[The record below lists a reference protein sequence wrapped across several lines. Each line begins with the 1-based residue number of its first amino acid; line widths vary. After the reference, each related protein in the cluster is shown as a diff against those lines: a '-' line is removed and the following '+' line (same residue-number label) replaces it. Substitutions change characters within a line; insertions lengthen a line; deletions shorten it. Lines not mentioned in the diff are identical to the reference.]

1 MTDLLLTKNSTDGA
15 LAVRKRSLLAP
26 LAAALVL
33 AGCMTQPVAPAPHA
47 GVPVPASF
55 TAGGDALPTA
65 PWTVA
70 APAEAQP
77 RGERWLGFQ
86 APVLADLVFRAGQAN
101 TLPTGPVPGVRPTC
115 DITRKKPSNVVRCS
129 TNSRG

>member
-1 MTDLLLTKNSTDGA
+1 MTDLFLTKNATTGAA

-26 LAAALVL
+26 MAAALVL

-65 PWTVA
+65 P
-70 APAEAQP
+70 
-77 RGERWLGFQ
+77 
-86 APVLADLVFRAGQAN
+86 
-101 TLPTGPVPGVRPTC
+101 
-115 DITRKKPSNVVRCS
+115 
-129 TNSRG
+129 

>member
-77 RGERWLGFQ
+77 RGEKNDW
-86 APVLADLVFRAGQAN
+86 N
-101 TLPTGPVPGVRPTC
+101 TPDQKCMRPRPPSAFVPSG
-115 DITRKKPSNVVRCS
+115 TRSRIASNRLS
-129 TNSRG
+129 

>member
-1 MTDLLLTKNSTDGA
+1 MTDLLLKKNSTEGA
-15 LAVRKRSLLAP
+15 AFGVRKRSLLAP

-47 GVPVPASF
+47 GVPVPTSF
-55 TAGGDALPTA
+55 TAGGDALPAA

-77 RGERWLGFQ
+77 RGEWWLGFQ
-86 APVLADLVFRAGQAN
+86 DPVLADLVQRAGQAN
-101 TLPTGPVPGVRPTC
+101 TSIQQAAARLAEARTLPSGAPWSAAVAL
-115 DITRKKPSNVVRCS
+115 DKL
-129 TNSRG
+129 

>member
-1 MTDLLLTKNSTDGA
+1 MTDLLLTTKNSADGA
-15 LAVRKRSLLAP
+15 TLGVRKRSLLAP

-47 GVPVPASF
+47 GVPVPARF

-77 RGERWLGFQ
+77 RGEWWLGF
-86 APVLADLVFRAGQAN
+86 
-101 TLPTGPVPGVRPTC
+101 
-115 DITRKKPSNVVRCS
+115 
-129 TNSRG
+129 